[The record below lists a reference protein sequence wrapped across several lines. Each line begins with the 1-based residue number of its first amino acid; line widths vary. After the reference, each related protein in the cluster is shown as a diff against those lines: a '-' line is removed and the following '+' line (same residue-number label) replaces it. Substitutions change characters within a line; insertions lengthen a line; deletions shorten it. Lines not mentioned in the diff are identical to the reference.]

1 MELGATPKIKPRK
14 QCVSPSQQETMIGAS
29 HYLTAT
35 LAPPLVLWSV
45 VCAECCLLCG
55 ILTTATTDSL
65 PDEVLEHILAL
76 VSPYQELSSSA
87 RVCSRSQQ
95 S

>member
-14 QCVSPSQQETMIGAS
+14 QCVSPSQQETMI
-29 HYLTAT
+29 
-35 LAPPLVLWSV
+35 
-45 VCAECCLLCG
+45 
-55 ILTTATTDSL
+55 DSL